1 MTGRRANQW
10 KKWVLEKNRALGLE
24 NKRRQQNLSSSELWM
39 VFENL
44 CFKSIIQN
52 SYIWYL
58 QDLIFLAH
66 IFYQWEH
73 SMKSSLEN
81 LFHPGMYNYLLLQQ
95 GTIDLISFYDIA
107 MDNQWWDCIVKF
119 HFYSVNNT
127 DCIIADYK
135 VYFQKCKCTN
145 VDFWFSASS
154 LVILSFFLTFF
165 FRFYWWLKYQS
176 LNCLISSTSS

>member
-1 MTGRRANQW
+1 MSPW
-10 KKWVLEKNRALGLE
+10 KKQSIRSRKQTQAAESVFQRIVN
-24 NKRRQQNLSSSELWM
+24 

-81 LFHPGMYNYLLLQQ
+81 LFHPGMYNYLLLQR

-107 MDNQWWDCIVKF
+107 MDNQWWDFIVKF